1 MHKKSVDA
9 APWAGYGRDPCKN
22 MPLIRMYH
30 VLLCRCVFWVD
41 YGDTDLQ
48 EPIHKSYSM
57 QHPELIHIMLSNCDT
72 KITAELWT
80 ATMSISL
87 SAADFPFKAFSLK
100 DLLKDCRLLL
110 IKWVFCR
117 YPRGQKSHNGIWAG
131 YFTPKALE
139 DKVKTQKKSLWIR
152 WKKTSWKADI
162 EHIKKKQ
169 LWSFVFWGI

>member
-9 APWAGYGRDPCKN
+9 APWARYGRNPCKN

-30 VLLCRCVFWVD
+30 VLLCRWVFWVD
-41 YGDTDLQ
+41 YRDTDLQ

-57 QHPELIHIMLSNCDT
+57 QHPELIHIILSNRDT
-72 KITAELWT
+72 KIMVELWT
-80 ATMSISL
+80 ATMSIGL

-100 DLLKDCRLLL
+100 NLLKDCRLLL

-131 YFTPKALE
+131 YFTPK
-139 DKVKTQKKSLWIR
+139 VKLKLKTKKFVN
-152 WKKTSWKADI
+152 KM
-162 EHIKKKQ
+162 KKKKLLEKQ
-169 LWSFVFWGI
+169 IYMT